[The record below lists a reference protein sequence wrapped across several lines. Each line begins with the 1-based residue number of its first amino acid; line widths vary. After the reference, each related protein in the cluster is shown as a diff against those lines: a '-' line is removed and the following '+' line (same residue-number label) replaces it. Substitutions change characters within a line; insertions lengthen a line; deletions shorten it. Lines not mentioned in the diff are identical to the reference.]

1 MPEYLLRLEAVNFA
15 ATCYDTN
22 DLSTIRG
29 GSMMLSNAHSLIN
42 KDELPACL
50 RTDPVSSGASHAIWQ
65 FEATDDEAA
74 EQVKLGTLQAFATD
88 KHKQLLKHAT
98 FVCAVTPKS
107 AKSDNPDDIQRLRL
121 SNRWSQFQ
129 KPTVTAPSLPKDNAR
144 DRRKP
149 YCELDRIRP
158 STTMISK
165 GVNAKPLSVS
175 ESTRD
180 KWDYGRTQKQ
190 RFYNDLASQPV
201 VVVNELQEL
210 ANHPEPHH
218 RLTGKMC
225 VIYID
230 GNKQSEMAAQ
240 YGLSELASFRT
251 YVRNQHIQFLK
262 KLLEE
267 ILKSKPLDGADNPSN
282 EWFYWDATE
291 SDQTRRSQIR
301 IETLLW
307 GGDDIVLVVPAWQ
320 GMLVIKKFFEQASRW
335 NFQNQ
340 KFTHSV
346 GMVFCNVKAPIHN
359 MRRFADQLVI
369 QCKKH
374 SSGLADADNYL
385 DLVGYEVLESFDIL
399 DADLDRSWAARI
411 CQPPPLGEQSDSEKD
426 SRLAKELL
434 ATPDQLQQLVAM
446 IQAVKIEVSDP
457 RSTISR
463 RQIEMRARQMQS
475 RLDTDSNFD
484 SEIKDYFKGIPSFTQ
499 LSALSVRARLFHLV
513 ALWDYVE

>member
-29 GSMMLSNAHSLIN
+29 GSMMLSNAYSLIN

-88 KHKQLLKHAT
+88 KLLKHAT

-129 KPTVTAPSLPKDNAR
+129 KPTVTAPSPPKDNAR

-158 STTMISK
+158 STTTISK
-165 GVNAKPLSVS
+165 SVNANPLSVS
-175 ESTRD
+175 ESTQHKRN
-180 KWDYGRTQKQ
+180 YGRTQKQ
-190 RFYNDLASQPV
+190 EFYNDLASQPV

-218 RLTGKMC
+218 RLSGKMC

-230 GNKQSEMAAQ
+230 GNKQSEIAAQ
-240 YGLSELASFRT
+240 YGLSELASFRA

-267 ILKSKPLDGADNPSN
+267 ILESKPLDGADNPSN
-282 EWFYWDATE
+282 KWFYWDATE
-291 SDQTRRSQIR
+291 RDQTKRSQIR

-320 GMLVIKKFFEQASRW
+320 GMLVIKKFFEQASHWKFRD
-335 NFQNQ
+335 Q

-374 SSGLADADNYL
+374 SSGLANANNYL
-385 DLVGYEVLESFDIL
+385 DLVCYEVLESFDIL
-399 DADLDRSWAARI
+399 DADLDRSWAARL
-411 CQPPPLGEQSDSEKD
+411 CKPPPLGEQSDSEKD
-426 SRLAKELL
+426 SDLAKQLL
-434 ATPDQLQQLVAM
+434 ATPDQLQQIVAM
-446 IQAVKIEVSDP
+446 IQAVKKEVSDP
-457 RSTISR
+457 HSTISR

-484 SEIKDYFKGIPSFTQ
+484 SEIKDYFKDIPTFTQ

>member
-88 KHKQLLKHAT
+88 KLLKHAT
-98 FVCAVTPKS
+98 FVCAVTPKC

-158 STTMISK
+158 STNTIGKS
-165 GVNAKPLSVS
+165 VNSNPLSVS
-175 ESTRD
+175 ESTWD
-180 KWDYGRTQKQ
+180 KRNYGRTQKQ
-190 RFYNDLASQPV
+190 EFYNDLVSQTV

-210 ANHPEPHH
+210 ANHPKPHH
-218 RLTGKMC
+218 PLSGKMC

-230 GNKQSEMAAQ
+230 GNKQSEMAVQ

-262 KLLEE
+262 QLLGES
-267 ILKSKPLDGADNPSN
+267 LKSKPLDGADNQN

-291 SDQTRRSQIR
+291 SDQTKRSQIR

-320 GMLVIKKFFEQASRW
+320 GMLVIKKFFEQASNW
-335 NFQNQ
+335 TFQHQ

-374 SSGLADADNYL
+374 SSGLANANNYL

-399 DADLDRSWAARI
+399 DADLDRSWAARL
-411 CQPPPLGEQSDSEKD
+411 CQPPPLGEQADSKKD
-426 SRLAKELL
+426 SGLAKQLL
-434 ATPDQLQQLVAM
+434 ATPDQLQQIVAM
-446 IQAVKIEVSDP
+446 IQAVKIEVSDQQ
-457 RSTISR
+457 STISR
-463 RQIEMRARQMQS
+463 RQIEMRARQMQF
-475 RLDTDSNFD
+475 LDTDSNFD